1 MSFASIWDIELSEQK
16 VYQNFFCCKNAVDW
30 ACPKKHKIQLLLWY
44 KTPKQSWRSV
54 TMHLGKERRKQRYS
68 IWQRNF
74 YPPNVDFEL
83 CECGVSLVN
92 EMLLK
97 GKEAWSGHRRE
108 PDEGRDRRPG
118 QRHRPQAESWL
129 SKNPKEMQQLFIH
142 HLSRSRPVPAR
153 GQFVG
158 SPRFRT

>member
-30 ACPKKHKIQLLLWY
+30 AFPKKHKIQLLLWY

-97 GKEAWSGHRRE
+97 GKEAWSGLILQKMQGIVRGWYLWKCTAAMRALDFPHKAFACLDLLFAVFESRE
-108 PDEGRDRRPG
+108 IF
-118 QRHRPQAESWL
+118 W
-129 SKNPKEMQQLFIH
+129 
-142 HLSRSRPVPAR
+142 
-153 GQFVG
+153 
-158 SPRFRT
+158 